1 MASYP
6 NYPAINQNWWQRP
19 DGAPPTQPNGG
30 YNPNL
35 VTSSQNP
42 MDSMVDWLG
51 QTFQRQGGAGNWKKY
66 SGAVQGQL
74 ALDPFRF
81 QPQAMQQYQQFM
93 GDPNLGGGYKRGAD
107 QSFDWYKQQVHR
119 LNNSPVMKEM
129 FANAQ
134 GRNSVVDQQAN
145 AQRQAAMRDIA
156 MQSSMQQGAQY
167 NPALARTALMQ
178 QSMMGQNMAPQIAA
192 MRSQERQQ
200 AQLNYMNAMNQNIGN
215 YGNLAGAAQ
224 QQYTDANNRF
234 GALSDIGLQ
243 GHAQATSAFNQNPN
257 LAGKT
262 R

>member
-1 MASYP
+1 MATYA
-6 NYPAINQNWWQRP
+6 NYPGLASITQGQQM
-19 DGAPPTQPNGG
+19 QPNTGF
-30 YNPNL
+30 NPNR
-35 VTSSQNP
+35 VTASANP
-42 MDSMVDWLG
+42 MDSMVDWTG
-51 QTFQRQGGAGNWKKY
+51 QNFINNGGAGNWRKY

-93 GDPNLGGGYKRGAD
+93 NDPNLGGGYKNAAD
-107 QSFDWYKQQVHR
+107 RHFNQYVDMTNDAR
-119 LNNSPVMKEM
+119 NSPVMRQM
-129 FANAQ
+129 LAMAQ
-134 GRNSVVDQQAN
+134 GRNSVVEQQAN

-192 MRSQERQQ
+192 ARAQERQQ
-200 AQLNYMNAMNQNIGN
+200 AQQNYMTAMNQNVQNFGN
-215 YGNLAGAAQ
+215 MANMSGQ
-224 QQYTDANNRF
+224 RFTDANNRF